1 MNNMGQKKNQSN
13 LERFKVRLDEAIV
26 KRNKLNE
33 DIKKLQQQ
41 ITEEENKEFRSV
53 INETKLSFEEAL
65 VLLRRGTSNSVLGTS
80 FPTNAQSS
88 ETMSSDPL
96 EKENGH
102 ETV

>member
-1 MNNMGQKKNQSN
+1 MSQKKNQSN

-65 VLLRRGTSNSVLGTS
+65 VLLRKGTSNSVLGTS
-80 FPTNAQSS
+80 FPTNNQSS
-88 ETMSSDPL
+88 ETTSSDPL